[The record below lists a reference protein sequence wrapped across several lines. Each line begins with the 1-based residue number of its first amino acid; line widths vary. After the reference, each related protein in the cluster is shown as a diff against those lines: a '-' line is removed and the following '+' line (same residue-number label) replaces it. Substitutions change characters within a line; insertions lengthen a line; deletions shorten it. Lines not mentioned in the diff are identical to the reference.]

1 MRETVIL
8 YPLSVDEISLNEI
21 KSLKDSWKKI
31 NQYLNDLKE
40 GMDITF
46 DNFVVVLLLR

>member
-1 MRETVIL
+1 MRETAIL

-21 KSLKDSWKKI
+21 KSHKDSWKKI

-46 DNFVVVLLLR
+46 DNSVVVLLLR